1 MNIKKT
7 VLLLWLSLACF
18 VLLAAPKNYKADYSE
33 KYPVLDGRI
42 IGDPA
47 WESVQWEEGFLLHRK
62 NAAPQY
68 PTRFKMLYTKDA
80 LYMAVECF
88 EKDPAKLK
96 KVYNFNE
103 FWIYDTVEFFL
114 MPAKDEIMQF
124 IANYQSM
131 TYESI
136 PGNVAKRTSFRTG
149 WKAVGRKGDKNWSVE
164 FCIPFYLLGKV
175 PASSDLKIT
184 GNICRNSVTTNE
196 RSTWSLQMK
205 AFKDP
210 AGFGN
215 ILLKKVPAKAKKDLE
230 EALKKPHW
238 LSLAER
244 WKSIRKDPA
253 WEEILE
259 KFPAEKAA
267 LEKLIADEK
276 NYPANSGKFYEKL
289 SRIESYASKQEVRER
304 KRIWKRFFEE

>member
-1 MNIKKT
+1 MNNRKA
-7 VLLLWLSLACF
+7 VLLLWGFLACF
-18 VLLAAPKNYKADYSE
+18 TLMAAPKTYQVSYSE
-33 KYPVLDGRI
+33 KYPVPDGKI
-42 IGDPA
+42 LGDPA
-47 WESVQWEEGFLLHRK
+47 WESVKWEEGFLLHRK
-62 NAAPQY
+62 NAAPKY
-68 PTRFKMLYTKDA
+68 PTRFKALYTNDA
-80 LYMAVECF
+80 LYVAVECY
-88 EKDPAKLK
+88 EEDVAKLK

-114 MPAKDEIMQF
+114 MPAKDEVMQF
-124 IANYQSM
+124 IANYESM

-149 WKAVGRKGDKNWSVE
+149 WKASGTKGDKNWSVE
-164 FCIPFYLLGKV
+164 YCIPFYLIGKV
-175 PASSDLKIT
+175 PASSDLKIA
-184 GNICRNSVTTNE
+184 GNICRNSVTMKE

-210 AGFGN
+210 SGFGN
-215 ILLKKVPAKAKKDLE
+215 ILLKKVPAKAKKALE

-253 WEEILE
+253 WEDILK
-259 KFPAEKAA
+259 KFPAEKEE
-267 LEKLIADEK
+267 LEKLFADEK
-276 NYPANSGKFYEKL
+276 NYPANSGKFYETL

-304 KRIWKRFFEE
+304 KRIWKRLFGE

>member
-47 WESVQWEEGFLLHRK
+47 WESVKWEKGFLLHRK
-62 NAAPQY
+62 NAAPKY
-68 PTRFKMLYTKDA
+68 PTRFKALYTNDA
-80 LYMAVECF
+80 LYVAVECY
-88 EKDPAKLK
+88 EEDVAKLK

-103 FWIYDTVEFFL
+103 FWIYDTVELFI

-124 IANYQSM
+124 IANYENM

-149 WKAVGRKGDKNWSVE
+149 WKASGTKGNKNWSVE
-164 FCIPFYLLGKV
+164 FCIPFYLIGKV
-175 PASSDLKIT
+175 PASSDLKIA
-184 GNICRNSVTTNE
+184 GNICRNSVTMKE

-210 AGFGN
+210 SGFGN
-215 ILLKKVPAKAKKDLE
+215 ILLKKVPAKAKKALE
-230 EALKKPHW
+230 DALKKPHW
-238 LSLAER
+238 ISLVER

-253 WEEILE
+253 WEDILK

-267 LEKLIADEK
+267 LEKLSADEK
-276 NYPANSGKFYEKL
+276 NYAVNSGKIYEKL
-289 SRIESYASKQEVRER
+289 SGIESYASKQEVRER
-304 KRIWKRFFEE
+304 KRIWKRLFEE

>member
-114 MPAKDEIMQF
+114 MPAKNEIMQF
-124 IANYQSM
+124 IANYESM